1 MAWTASLAHTVR
13 KGFHTERVF
22 ADPWAIG
29 RAVLAVA
36 ISAALGWAR
45 DDLLATTMMSV
56 GAFICGIGTLLA
68 PLRHRLVN
76 ASVMALA
83 FSGAT
88 ALGVFL
94 QPTGWYFLIA
104 LSFAAFLAGLWR
116 ALGAAPGI
124 RACLVVIGMLITA
137 DVSPGIGAGLE
148 MVEWIA
154 AGSGLVVLVHLLP
167 PYGRRHAAQ
176 RRKLADV
183 YASLADYARREGAM
197 ATRRTG
203 GAVGPQGAAASVSP
217 APFSAARTA
226 LGLLPP
232 YARPAAAPLF
242 GLLGEAERVRR
253 ALYAAQGARDVP
265 YEALAAALDALARTI
280 AAGRHPRPAAKD
292 PAVGAPAPPALHDW
306 QGPLADTLR
315 ARLAEAR
322 RLAALAVTDAQG
334 ATRPDPVAAAA
345 RDAVDPSA
353 NGSAPVAA
361 PAPSSAVTV
370 AAAAPHEEIPALYRP
385 EGLARGGLRRLTAEL
400 SPRLTGA
407 PLLRHALRVGI
418 GTTVGEAAGRAL
430 GDFWGHGLPAH
441 GFWAA
446 LTTMLVLF
454 PDYQHTFARGWS
466 RPVGSIAG
474 GFLAWGLLQFSWSHG
489 ALALATV
496 AFAAVTFVVLR
507 TGQHTLNLVLTAWI
521 VFLLHQMGTAQNLVA
536 WGRPADTVLG
546 AAIAL
551 AIFLVLPTWHHH
563 RIPDLLARWL
573 RTQQRLLPALLTG
586 YTDAA
591 ATDRATLEQLRGA
604 ARRAREEL
612 ESAIGHLSHEPR
624 GHRARWSVAELRR
637 ITSSVFA
644 VTRCTALLREHLPV
658 DSTETVPE
666 LAEFAAPLQGHLAA
680 LEELAA
686 NGKAVRP
693 GELRAL
699 FTALSAK
706 SGLAWV
712 ADPAAPGTVSTPRA
726 RALATCLRTVLA
738 LESLTADL
746 TPGPVPPS
754 GPERDPR
761 DDARRPGGHTGR
773 RRGHARHARHAAH
786 APA

>member
-36 ISAALGWAR
+36 IGAALGWAR

-76 ASVMALA
+76 AVVMAVA

-88 ALGVFL
+88 TLGVFL
-94 QPTGWYFLIA
+94 QPAGWYFLIA
-104 LSFAAFLAGLWR
+104 LAVAAFLAGLWR

-137 DVSPGIGAGLE
+137 DVSPGIDAGLE

-154 AGSGLVVLVHLLP
+154 AGSGLVVLVQLLP

-183 YASLADYARREGAM
+183 YASLADYARREGA
-197 ATRRTG
+197 AAG
-203 GAVGPQGAAASVSP
+203 HEGAAASVSP

-265 YEALAAALDALARTI
+265 YDALADTLDGLAGTI
-280 AAGRHPRPAAKD
+280 ATGRRPRSAAAA
-292 PAVGAPAPPALHDW
+292 PAVPGPSALHDW

-322 RLAALAVTDAQG
+322 RLAVLAVTDASGG
-334 ATRPDPVAAAA
+334 AAQPDPAAVAPRAAA
-345 RDAVDPSA
+345 DPYDS
-353 NGSAPVAA
+353 GPAPVAA
-361 PAPSSAVTV
+361 TARVPVPASAP
-370 AAAAPHEEIPALYRP
+370 ASASAAPHEEIPALYRP
-385 EGLARGGLRRLTAEL
+385 EGLTRGGLRRLTAEL

-507 TGQHTLNLVLTAWI
+507 TGQHMLNLVLTAWI

-546 AAIAL
+546 AVIAL
-551 AIFLVLPTWHHH
+551 VIFLLLPTWHHH

-573 RTQQRLLPALLTG
+573 RTQQRLLPVLLTG

-591 ATDRATLEQLRGA
+591 ATDRAALEQLRGA

-612 ESAIGHLSHEPR
+612 ESAIGHLPHEPR
-624 GHRARWSVAELRR
+624 GHRARWSAAELTRV
-637 ITSSVFA
+637 TSSVFA
-644 VTRCTALLREHLPV
+644 VTRCTALLTEHLPA
-658 DSTETVPE
+658 DSTEAVPE
-666 LAEFAAPLQGHLAA
+666 LAEFATPLHGHLAA
-680 LEELAA
+680 LEALAA
-686 NGKAVRP
+686 NGEAVRP
-693 GELRAL
+693 GQLRAL
-699 FTALSAK
+699 FTELSAK

-712 ADPAAPGTVSTPRA
+712 VDRADPGTVSTPRA

-738 LESLTADL
+738 LETLTADL
-746 TPGPVPPS
+746 TPPS

-761 DDARRPGGHTGR
+761 SDVRRPGGHAGR
-773 RRGHARHARHAAH
+773 PRSPGGRARHARHAAH